1 MLTTNLTLIQRE
13 RISLK
18 KGKIC
23 GEELPETRFNTLCS
37 SSWSNWSLAGFC
49 WQCCYFQLRPSV
61 RTRRVTTGLGLFS
74 STVKSKLTNENKN
87 IINWMPLSYLTES
100 KEGLFV
106 QDLISSE
113 SPILYVK
120 MGYIDW
126 LEIFLEQKV
135 LSRSTR

>member
-1 MLTTNLTLIQRE
+1 
-13 RISLK
+13 
-18 KGKIC
+18 
-23 GEELPETRFNTLCS
+23 
-37 SSWSNWSLAGFC
+37 
-49 WQCCYFQLRPSV
+49 
-61 RTRRVTTGLGLFS
+61 
-74 STVKSKLTNENKN
+74 
-87 IINWMPLSYLTES
+87 MPLSYLTES